1 MDNNQIQILSYKGA
15 DISFDLP
22 EEMIN
27 ATQMAKCF
35 NKQVHEWLRLPSTKE
50 YLGALETTR
59 KFGSLETRGKSL
71 SLVMTKEGRN
81 GGTWLN
87 RNAALEFAR
96 WLSPEFSIWCNNA
109 ILDLMSGKTSSV
121 QPTHTKVST
130 SKARASM
137 ILIEGAQRLL
147 RLSDSSVAMMVN
159 KVADS
164 FALPVKVDYVE
175 ATDVCFSL
183 TTLLK
188 NHNVEMSS
196 REFNKLLAS
205 AGIIEQ
211 KTRKSH
217 KGDKHFWAL
226 TEKGLNFGENRINP
240 NNDKEIQPMY
250 YEKSFDKLLSAVNRS
265 NHPLC

>member
-1 MDNNQIQILSYKGA
+1 MNEPFKVLSTTRIGNQDFPIYGSVETPLFKVSDVANVLEHSNPRAMIQSVDEEEKVVSNAYTLGGVQDVTFLTEAGLYEVFFLSRKP
-15 DISFDLP
+15 I
-22 EEMIN
+22 
-27 ATQMAKCF
+27 AKQF
-35 NKQVHEWLRLPSTKE
+35 KKQVKVILKELRLKGEVSINP
-50 YLGALETTR
+50 
-59 KFGSLETRGKSL
+59 
-71 SLVMTKEGRN
+71 
-81 GGTWLN
+81 N
-87 RNAALEFAR
+87 R
-96 WLSPEFSIWCNNA
+96 
-109 ILDLMSGKTSSV
+109 
-121 QPTHTKVST
+121 VST

-164 FALPVKVDYVE
+164 FALPVKVDYVD

-188 NHNVEMSS
+188 NHNIAISS

-205 AGIIEQ
+205 VGIIEQ

-226 TEKGLNFGENRINP
+226 TEKGLNYGENRINP

-250 YEKSFDKLLSAVNRS
+250 YEKSFDSLLAAVNSS
-265 NHPLC
+265 NLPLC